1 MSLQEKVLKLKL
13 DGAIALRHA
22 QFWEK
27 QIAQHGEAKTTAFY
41 KSLGLNHLDGNG
53 PRVINDDKRII
64 ELTIHRDSI
73 PPHRKSAVEW
83 EGLTLSRE
91 PTEVE
96 KLCIKSIASAQEAGK
111 ASVTV
116 VLLRLRTDLIDD
128 ALKAIKKLK
137 PATYHELI
145 LKTPKES
152 RAELREQLT
161 KIFNKGRRLVAAE
174 LSKGKAIIDIDDD
187 EDDEELDDLTDL
199 TDSRVVNDV
208 QSRITAAAAR
218 YALLGLAG
226 AALWEAV
233 NKEMADGSV
242 SYIDRAAT
250 GITNKV
256 LAFGRSREM
265 DDRKDEI
272 DHFEQSA
279 LLDPN
284 TCEPCVSDDGKTS
297 PNMDDLPGGPNPY
310 CLGSDFCRCF
320 VVAVAN

>member
-13 DGAIALRHA
+13 DGALALRHA

-27 QIAQHGEAKTTAFY
+27 QIAEHGEQKATAFY
-41 KSLGLNHLDGNG
+41 SSLGLNHLE
-53 PRVINDDKRII
+53 K
-64 ELTIHRDSI
+64 
-73 PPHRKSAVEW
+73 KSVVW

-111 ASVTV
+111 ASVTA
-116 VLLRLRTDLIDD
+116 VLLKLRTELISD

-152 RAELREQLT
+152 RAELREQLA
-161 KIFNKGRRLVAAE
+161 KVFEKGRNLVALE
-174 LSKGKAIIDIDDD
+174 LARQRGKSIVAGNSFKQSQE

-218 YALLGLAG
+218 YALLGLVG

-256 LAFGRSREM
+256 LAFGRSREAE
-265 DDRKDEI
+265 DRRDEWGSV
-272 DHFEQSA
+272 EYSA
-279 LLDPN
+279 ILDQN
-284 TCEPCVSDDGKTS
+284 VCEPCAADDAQTAKS
-297 PNMDDLPGGPNPY
+297 EDDLSPTPNPD
-310 CLGSDFCRCF
+310 CAGGDWCRCF
-320 VVAVAN
+320 HVFIQD

>member
-22 QFWEK
+22 AFWER
-27 QIAQHGEAKTTAFY
+27 QIVTHGVDKATAFY
-41 KSLGLNHLDGNG
+41 VSLGLNHLE
-53 PRVINDDKRII
+53 K
-64 ELTIHRDSI
+64 
-73 PPHRKSAVEW
+73 KSVEW

-111 ASVTV
+111 ASVTT
-116 VLLRLRTDLIDD
+116 VLLKLRTDLIDN
-128 ALKAIKKLK
+128 ALKAIKKLT

-174 LSKGKAIIDIDDD
+174 LGKTKEAAIDSDLDD
-187 EDDEELDDLTDL
+187 EFLDELTDL
-199 TDSRVVNDV
+199 TDSRIVNDV

-218 YALLGLAG
+218 YRLLGLEG
-226 AALWEAV
+226 SALNDAIA
-233 NKEMADGSV
+233 KEMADGSV

-250 GITNKV
+250 GVAHRV
-256 LAFGRSREM
+256 LGFGRLQEM
-265 DDRKDEI
+265 RARASEI
-272 DHFEQSA
+272 DRFEQSE
-279 LLDPN
+279 LLDDR
-284 TCEPCVSDDGKTS
+284 TCPACAADDGKTAS
-297 PNMDDLPGGPNPY
+297 NPDDLPGAPNPDCEGGDY
-310 CLGSDFCRCF
+310 CRGFI
-320 VVAVAN
+320 VAIAD

>member
-1 MSLQEKVLKLKL
+1 MSLQKKVLKLKL

-22 QFWEK
+22 QFWER
-27 QIAQHGEAKTTAFY
+27 QIAQHGEQKATAFY
-41 KSLGLNHLDGNG
+41 TSLGLNHLE
-53 PRVINDDKRII
+53 KK
-64 ELTIHRDSI
+64 SI
-73 PPHRKSAVEW
+73 EW

-111 ASVTV
+111 ASVTT
-116 VLLRLRTDLIDD
+116 VLLKLRTDLIDN
-128 ALKAIKKLK
+128 ALKAIKKLT

-152 RAELREQLT
+152 RAELREQLA
-161 KIFNKGRRLVAAE
+161 KVFEKGRNLVALE
-174 LSKGKAIIDIDDD
+174 LGRQRGKSVIAGNAFKQSQE

-208 QSRITAAAAR
+208 QSRITATAAR

-256 LAFGRSREM
+256 LAFGRSREAE
-265 DDRKDEI
+265 DRSDEWGSV
-272 DHFEQSA
+272 EYSA
-279 LLDPN
+279 ILDQN
-284 TCEPCVSDDGKTS
+284 VCEPCAADDGQSAKS
-297 PNMDDLPGGPNPY
+297 EDDLTDTPNPD
-310 CLGSDFCRCF
+310 CAGGDWCRCF
-320 VVAVAN
+320 HVFVQD